1 MYNMNVLSGSTS
13 SRPDLDWSQLKETIV
28 MLNLAVTQI
37 DQSMNEGNSSVSTLS
52 KSFTGLAT
60 NLSDIQSSIAQL
72 NQKDE
77 SSEKM
82 KLIIEGST
90 STALDKVHSAI
101 IAFQFYD
108 KLSQRLDHVSQ
119 SLSALTALISNP
131 TDLYSPIAWQGLQET
146 IRSKYTMEEERQ
158 MFDKVISGVPIEE
171 ALIEFNLDM
180 ANKIA
185 SEEDEI
191 ELF

>member
-1 MYNMNVLSGSTS
+1 MSSFSGSTS
-13 SRPDLDWSQLKETIV
+13 SRPDLDWSQLKETII

-37 DQSMNEGNSSVSTLS
+37 DQSMHEGNSSVSTLS
-52 KSFTGLAT
+52 TSFTGLAT
-60 NLSDIQSSIAQL
+60 NLNDIQSSITQL
-72 NQKDE
+72 NQKGE

-108 KLSQRLDHVSQ
+108 RLTQRLDHVSK
-119 SLSALTALISNP
+119 SLSTLTALIGNP
-131 TDLYSPIAWQGLQET
+131 TKLYSPTAWQELQET
-146 IRSKYTMEEERQ
+146 IRSKYTMEEERR

-171 ALIEFNLDM
+171 ALLEFNQYM
-180 ANKIA
+180 ANKGDC
-185 SEEDEI
+185 EEDEI

>member
-1 MYNMNVLSGSTS
+1 MSSLSGSSS
-13 SRPDLDWSQLKETIV
+13 SRPDLDWSQLKETIL

-52 KSFTGLAT
+52 TSFTGLAT

-72 NQKDE
+72 NKKDE

-108 KLSQRLDHVSQ
+108 KLTQRLDHVSQ
-119 SLSALTALISNP
+119 SLTSLTALISNP
-131 TDLYSPIAWQGLQET
+131 AELYSPVAWQELQEK
-146 IRSKYTMEEERQ
+146 IRNKYTMEEERR
-158 MFDKVISGVPIEE
+158 MFDKVISGVPIDEVI
-171 ALIEFNLDM
+171 LEFNQDM
-180 ANKIA
+180 VNKVA
-185 SEEDEI
+185 SDEDEI

>member
-1 MYNMNVLSGSTS
+1 MNSLSASTS
-13 SRPDLDWSQLKETIV
+13 SRPDLDWSQLKETIL

-37 DQSMNEGNSSVSTLS
+37 DQSMHEGNASVSTLS
-52 KSFTGLAT
+52 QSFTGLAT
-60 NLSDIQSSIAQL
+60 NLSDIQNSIGQL
-72 NQKDE
+72 SQQDE
-77 SSEKM
+77 SSEEM

-108 KLSQRLDHVSQ
+108 KLNQRLDHVSE
-119 SLSALTALISNP
+119 SLSSLTALIGNP
-131 TDLYSPIAWQGLQET
+131 AELYSPIAWQGLQET
-146 IRSKYTMEEERQ
+146 IRSKYTMEEERR

-171 ALIEFNLDM
+171 ALIEFNQEM
-180 ANKIA
+180 ANK
-185 SEEDEI
+185 SNCEEDEI